1 MAELRKSR
9 RSPGSILRLG
19 PLVWAG
25 LLCAFLAAAAI
36 GFVWHRN
43 RNEQLLRANAKLR
56 QEIEARLKLNQDLE
70 AQLQF
75 MTRPDVL
82 AARARAM
89 GMVQPEPAQIL
100 KVPLTPRSGPVA
112 ALPPGQLATERPA
125 ARPGGVR

>member
-25 LLCAFLAAAAI
+25 LLFAFLAAAAI

-100 KVPLTPRSGPVA
+100 KVTLTPRSGPVA

>member
-1 MAELRKSR
+1 MAVWRTSR

-19 PLVWAG
+19 PLVWVG

-43 RNEQLLRANAKLR
+43 RNEQLLRANARLR

-70 AQLQF
+70 VQLQF

-100 KVPLTPRSGPVA
+100 KVTLVPRGGPAVA
-112 ALPPGQLATERPA
+112 RPPGQLATGRPA
-125 ARPGGVR
+125 ARQGGYR

>member
-100 KVPLTPRSGPVA
+100 KVTLTPHSGPVA